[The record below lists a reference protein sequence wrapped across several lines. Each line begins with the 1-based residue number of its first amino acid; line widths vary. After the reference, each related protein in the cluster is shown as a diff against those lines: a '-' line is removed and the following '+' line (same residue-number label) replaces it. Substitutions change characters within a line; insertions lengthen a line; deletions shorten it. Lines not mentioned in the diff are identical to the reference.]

1 MFSRLFSKSSPNLII
16 PTPITATFLL
26 IMLRLHQLELVTVD
40 IQPSISREFS
50 EDHLYLSAYLHI
62 LGGAEFRHQPLI
74 PAATFQIYDNRH
86 NRRLEIGRWSPIYAE
101 RVYCS
106 SLGKLVLFHILAA
119 AFMADFGDRKST
131 RLNSSH
137 GYISYA

>member
-16 PTPITATFLL
+16 PTPITATFPL

-50 EDHLYLSAYLHI
+50 EDHLYLSACFHI

-74 PAATFQIYDNRH
+74 PATSLQINHNRH
-86 NRRLEIGRWSPIYAE
+86 DWRLKIGRRCPVHATG
-101 RVYCS
+101 VYCS
-106 SLGKLVLFHILAA
+106 P
-119 AFMADFGDRKST
+119 FG
-131 RLNSSH
+131 
-137 GYISYA
+137 